1 MTQVPLAPPPQ
12 TGGPTDGWLYLLWR
26 RLTQAGQIL
35 WSSLDFTGSNLT
47 DLATRNHADLQ
58 NINTASYTHLTA
70 TNHTDLTDAGDS
82 TLHYHASDRD
92 SANFT
97 GANWTDLTDAGDSTL
112 HYHAADRARANHTG
126 TQTAST
132 ISDFDTEVSN
142 NTDVAANTSARHAA
156 VTVSDTTSVD
166 LTLTGQ
172 QISAVVLPAG
182 VSHSGLADLN
192 STTYYHLTQANH
204 TDLTDAGDSA
214 LHYHSTDRDSANFTG
229 TNWTDLTDAGD
240 SILHYHA
247 ADRLDANQTFTD
259 VTTNNASTTAHGF
272 LLKATAPASGLYNY
286 VGIGNGETDYTNK
299 ALFDATV
306 PSTQAFGDAASAGT
320 AAVAARRDHKHEMM
334 AAPTTISGNA
344 GSATYASAITV
355 ALDATAASFYP
366 VFVSATTGNLA
377 AKVDGDLTY
386 NPSTNTLTS
395 TTFAGALTGTASG
408 NLTSADIGSTVQAY
422 DADLTTWAGIT
433 PGANVGT
440 ALAVAVGSAGAF
452 VTNGGALGTPSS
464 GTVTNLTGT
473 ASININGTVGAT
485 TPATGDFSTV
495 SATGQVTSTLA
506 TGTAPLVIAS
516 TTKVANLNTDLL
528 DDQTGSYYLD
538 LANATGN
545 LAVARLN
552 SGTSASATT
561 FWRGDGAWATPAGGG
576 TEPSNL
582 VSSTKTV
589 SADTSLIVASYISIT
604 SDLTVSGNLM
614 VTG

>member
-1 MTQVPLAPPPQ
+1 MSQVPLAPPPQ

-229 TNWTDLTDAGD
+229 TNWTDLTDAGATT
-240 SILHYHA
+240 LHKHDHGGMDGLGDDDHSQYLLA
-247 ADRLDANQTFTD
+247 AGSRPLSADWDAGSFEIRAQTFESD
-259 VTTNNASTTAHGF
+259 V
-272 LLKATAPASGLYNY
+272 
-286 VGIGNGETDYTNK
+286 V
-299 ALFDATV
+299 
-306 PSTQAFGDAASAGT
+306 
-320 AAVAARRDHKHEMM
+320 
-334 AAPTTISGNA
+334 
-344 GSATYASAITV
+344 
-355 ALDATAASFYP
+355 
-366 VFVSATTGNLA
+366 
-377 AKVDGDLTY
+377 
-386 NPSTNTLTS
+386 
-395 TTFAGALTGTASG
+395 
-408 NLTSADIGSTVQAY
+408 
-422 DADLTTWAGIT
+422 
-433 PGANVGT
+433 
-440 ALAVAVGSAGAF
+440 
-452 VTNGGALGTPSS
+452 
-464 GTVTNLTGT
+464 
-473 ASININGTVGAT
+473 
-485 TPATGDFSTV
+485 
-495 SATGQVTSTLA
+495 

-561 FWRGDGAWATPAGGG
+561 FWRGDGAWATPASGGG
-576 TEPSNL
+576 EPSNL